1 MALHPSKEDAL
12 LTWLNGLQLDE
23 PVQRITQLQ
32 DGILL
37 LKLVYKLGKY
47 ICFSWS
53 ACSPI
58 GCCRKGEDPS
68 QTPVHLPQAERLSI
82 ISDFLHSVCPV
93 ECVVLTLAKG
103 RMLELELTKVV
114 LLLCY
119 YGVVNNSLVPKV
131 GFETELQMATMLRYV
146 RQEASG
152 LCLREGLD
160 KLLATSSLIYTS
172 SVSSTSSVSE
182 DGSPFFPRARSS
194 PFVNFVELDTVASSS
209 FVGSPLQELM
219 STPQVQVKRLRKELA
234 HEGDV
239 RDELERELA
248 ERIAL
253 LSDKEGQMSQLQ
265 HRLQRLQR
273 DQEEME
279 KEHKATLT
287 ELQQKNEGLLARVH
301 EVLKQ
306 CRDLKTDNS
315 QKERRLDELM
325 EENGTLAAQARNA
338 FAQLARAEEEVAKIT
353 EAHNSSQTEWGN
365 RRDLLQRE
373 LSQAITDRECLSE
386 QIQISQGKISVLED
400 ELAKLSQ
407 QPQEKGEVLG
417 PIVEQEKLKQELT
430 DLTQK
435 LSKLEETISLL
446 EKEKMS
452 LGALLAEDRSSF
464 EKETLRLEGRISDL
478 QQSIKNMQAEK
489 DAQEQASRTTQE
501 TLTSQI
507 AALETDLAHLQQ
519 LEVHLTAEIATS
531 AELRQQRGMLEA
543 KVTSLEDMVNMLQS
557 TCQNME
563 AENATQ
569 QEVLNAVRA
578 DLQNAQISLVEYE
591 KRLADHQKVVEE
603 NASLRARISALDDT
617 IADLQTEIDAQRKR
631 GDELLTANEQ
641 QKALMEEKF
650 LKQEQKAHEMFAELE
665 TLSQE
670 LRRMKHQKL
679 EAESCIERLA
689 QEGADLKASLA
700 EEQDRGQSQLI
711 LVTKAKEER
720 EMELQQIITDHQNKI
735 SELQTKI
742 EGTVES
748 LKQSES
754 ELTALKEKTISKDG
768 ELRIQQKELSDLQY
782 KADDLQR
789 QLSEVEG
796 LSQHLSQDVV
806 SKDREVQ
813 HVKAEL
819 EQREEEIQTL
829 KVNLQSLEAK
839 SGETRELHQKEM
851 EKQMLAIMELK
862 LQLSEAEKLISEKV
876 QSLQALAQELKGLKE
891 ELSIERQSLVTLEIS
906 FKASKEAHEVKEQTL
921 RLEVTQLQQ
930 EIDGHLKK
938 LEESLNESKSL
949 KEELSRQQDL
959 AFQRESEVSVLAAQ
973 NRSLEEDFA
982 QLQNKLSEAIT
993 LATERQTDSLKLQEE
1008 VQRQENLR
1016 AKVQEV
1022 EETQRKE
1029 LQREVTELQARV
1041 QKLTSLASERE
1052 TQLGALNEK
1061 MKEQEE
1067 YNRKLLQKSDEALQK
1082 ELENVVDLKG
1092 QLESAKS
1099 QTAAKN
1105 ELLESTEEKLKQ
1117 MELVYQQKVSLISET
1132 CQAKEALE
1140 RRVNELCSKQE
1151 QDLETFQQGLETL
1164 EREKEHLSLMNE
1176 SLQSECLALQTRS
1189 KEQQDTLNAFK
1200 ADLQSTQ
1207 DGYERDLEALK
1218 KEKEHLQDKCRSL
1231 QTENKGQEEAL
1242 NTLTADLQKTQD
1254 RYQKDVEIMKKE
1266 NDHLSSV
1273 NQSLQIDLQSSQ
1285 TENKSQHKAM
1295 DSLKAELHNTENRFQ
1310 QEVETL
1316 KKEQEQLSTV
1326 NQTLQTECQTL
1337 QTENQKQQ
1345 EILNALKMDLQNA
1358 QEGFQQELGNLMKE
1372 KDHFSSVS
1380 QSLEFECQKLQ
1391 TANKMKLEE
1400 LNALKADLQN
1410 MQNDHQ
1416 QEMESLKNEKDHL
1429 ASVTQSLQ
1437 SKCQTLQAKE
1447 TRQQEEF
1454 GALKADLQENK
1465 DKFEKDL
1472 EILKNERDQLSS
1484 VNQSLQTEC
1493 QTLKTEN
1500 KEQQETL
1507 NALKANLQNI
1517 KDAYRQELE
1526 TLKNEQENLCCV
1538 NQTLQ
1543 SECKTLQAEK
1553 TGQEQALNALKAD
1566 MQERESKYGKD
1577 MEILRNEKEQLALVN
1592 QNLQSECQNLQ
1603 ALRTGQEEELNALK
1617 ADMQESKN
1625 KYGQDLETLR
1635 NEKEQLA
1642 SVNQNL
1648 HAEKMVRQ
1656 EELDALKAD
1665 LQENKDKFNKDLETL
1680 KNERDHLASVNQS
1693 LLKDLEAAQKVGA
1706 ELVSVKEVARQVEH
1720 ELENQ
1725 VKELQAKIK
1734 EISSLA
1740 DEREAEIRNLHS
1752 EVKQQE
1758 ASRLRA
1764 DESEKAS
1771 RAELEAKVVQLQVQC
1786 EEACKRSSERD
1797 SELSLLRDQYNESEK
1812 QKQDACQANQVL
1824 ENTVSELRLK
1834 QKQET
1839 EEYLQQLD
1847 ALAKEKDALTTT
1859 LRTDRKAQQEAL
1871 DDLQSALQQEVKT
1884 LQKEKEHLSFINQSL
1899 QRECD
1904 ASQRLG
1910 VELEVKLKGQTESF
1924 RAIKEALQK
1933 KEMQNQELLE
1943 QLEAKAEKVEHYKVQ
1958 VEKAKTHYN
1967 GKKQELLEE
1976 QKACQ
1981 TLQASLETSES
1992 EGKALKAELK
2002 VVSMELEN
2010 IKASEKKLMAQIK
2023 SLETQLAYADQK
2035 LREQRKQGEQSVQ
2048 VQHRENPRSQQAING
2063 SSDSLELNLDDSLNA
2078 VGKQSVPGESSTPL
2092 VRSSER
2098 LAAKRRTQ
2106 GEGSL
2111 ETLYFTP
2118 MMQERGK
2125 KREGASQDHKLESSI
2140 SSLGELT
2147 LDSAR
2152 KPSSSVRRRR
2162 TTQVINITMTKKTPL
2177 GGGGAAEAD
2186 ESFFSLHPA
2195 QSQPNL
2201 ASHKARPMSAEIFE
2215 DPNKLLSLPGYRR
2228 SNAHVGVLP
2237 RAPSTFCIGSEYE
2250 PDHFSDDWMRIAELQ
2265 SRNKSC
2271 LPHLKSSYPLESRPS
2286 LGFSHLPVTDEEVR
2300 TGDPTETIRR
2310 ASTIPS
2316 QLKDSIANHRL
2327 SLAPPAAASHRF
2339 SLAPPAAAA
2348 HSHAPSQRAPPVAKA
2363 REVRSTRSPLAPKR
2377 PAGQVQDLDTPEAK
2391 KLASCF
2397 PRTPKGR
2404 NLRSTNSQNIAPSPA
2419 DRRQSMAFMIDNTPK
2434 KAGRGDR
2441 RLHQRALNKLRK
2453 SPRTASTKSPKVISS
2468 AKKLI
2473 KSKMR
2478 MKM

>member
-1 MALHPSKEDAL
+1 MQSEFKFLSLVESEVMALHPAKEDAL
-12 LTWLNGLQLDE
+12 LAWLNGLQLDE

-37 LKLVYKLGKY
+37 LKLVYKL
-47 ICFSWS
+47 
-53 ACSPI
+53 
-58 GCCRKGEDPS
+58 KGEEPS

-82 ISDFLHSVCPV
+82 ISDFLHSVLPV

-119 YGVVNNSLVPKV
+119 YGLVNNSLVPKV
-131 GFETELQMATMLRYV
+131 EFETELQMATMLRYV
-146 RQEASG
+146 QRGASG
-152 LCLREGLD
+152 LSLRDGLD
-160 KLLATSSLIYTS
+160 KLLTTSSLIHTS
-172 SVSSTSSVSE
+172 SVSSMSSISE
-182 DGSPFFPRARSS
+182 DGSPLFPRARSS
-194 PFVNFVELDTVASSS
+194 PLVNFVELDTVASSS

-248 ERIAL
+248 ERINL
-253 LSDKEGQMSQLQ
+253 LSEKEGQMSQLQ

-301 EVLKQ
+301 EVVKQ

-386 QIQISQGKISVLED
+386 QIQILQGKISVLED
-400 ELAKLSQ
+400 ELAKLSE

-417 PIVEQEKLKQELT
+417 PIVEREKLKQELT

-435 LSKLEETISLL
+435 LSILEETISLL
-446 EKEKMS
+446 ETEKMS
-452 LGALLAEDRSSF
+452 LGALLAEERSSF
-464 EKETLRLEGRISDL
+464 EKETLRLERRISDL

-489 DAQEQASRTTQE
+489 DAQEQASRTTEE

-557 TCQNME
+557 KCQNME

-578 DLQNAQISLVEYE
+578 DLQHAQISLVEYE

-617 IADLQTEIDAQRKR
+617 IANLQTEIDAQRKR
-631 GDELLTANEQ
+631 GDELLSANEQ

-650 LKQEQKAHEMFAELE
+650 QKQEQKAHEMFAELE

-670 LRRMKHQKL
+670 LRRMKREKL
-679 EAESCIERLA
+679 EAESRVERLT

-700 EEQDRGQSQLI
+700 EEQDRGQSQLT

-735 SELQTKI
+735 SELRMKI
-742 EGTVES
+742 EGTVEL

-754 ELTALKEKTISKDG
+754 ELSVLKEKTISKDG
-768 ELRIQQKELSDLQY
+768 ELRIQQEELSDLQY

-789 QLSEVEG
+789 QLLEVEE
-796 LSQHLSQDVV
+796 LSQHLSQDMV

-813 HVKAEL
+813 HFKAEL
-819 EQREEEIQTL
+819 EQREGEIQAL
-829 KVNLQSLEAK
+829 NVNLQSLEAK
-839 SGETRELHQKEM
+839 SSETRDLHQKEI
-851 EKQMLAIMELK
+851 EKQTLAITELK

-891 ELSIERQSLVTLEIS
+891 ELSIERRRVVTLEIS

-921 RLEVTQLQQ
+921 SLEVTQLQQ

-938 LEESLNESKSL
+938 LEESLNESNSL
-949 KEELSRQQDL
+949 KEELSRQRDL

-973 NRSLEEDFA
+973 NKSLEGDFA

-993 LATERQTDSLKLQEE
+993 LATERQTELLKLQEE
-1008 VQRQENLR
+1008 VQHQETLR

-1052 TQLGALNEK
+1052 IQLGSLNEK
-1061 MKEQEE
+1061 MKAQEE
-1067 YNRKLLQKSDEALQK
+1067 YNQKLLQKSDEALQK

-1092 QLESAKS
+1092 QLESAKN

-1105 ELLESTEEKLKQ
+1105 ELLESTEEKLRQ

-1140 RRVNELCSKQE
+1140 RTVNELCSKQKR
-1151 QDLETFQQGLETL
+1151 DLDMYQQGLETL
-1164 EREKEHLSLMNE
+1164 KKEKEHLSLMNE
-1176 SLQSECLALQTRS
+1176 SLQSECQALQAKS
-1189 KEQQDTLNAFK
+1189 KEQEDTLNAFK

-1254 RYQKDVEIMKKE
+1254 RYLKDVEIMKKE
-1266 NDHLSSV
+1266 NEHLSSA
-1273 NQSLQIDLQSSQ
+1273 NQSLQIECQSLQ
-1285 TENKSQHKAM
+1285 TENKSQHEAM
-1295 DSLKAELHNTENRFQ
+1295 DSLKAELHNTENGFQ

-1316 KKEQEQLSTV
+1316 KKEQEHLSTL
-1326 NQTLQTECQTL
+1326 NQTLQTECQTS
-1337 QTENQKQQ
+1337 QAENQKQQ
-1345 EILNALKMDLQNA
+1345 EILNALKVDLQTA
-1358 QEGFQQELGNLMKE
+1358 QEGFQQELGNLKKE

-1380 QSLEFECQKLQ
+1380 QSLEVECQKLQ
-1391 TANKMKLEE
+1391 TENKMKLEE

-1410 MQNDHQ
+1410 TQNEHQ

-1429 ASVTQSLQ
+1429 SSVTQSLQ
-1437 SKCQTLQAKE
+1437 TECQNLQAKE

-1454 GALKADLQENK
+1454 SALKVDLQENK

-1472 EILKNERDQLSS
+1472 EILRNERDQLS
-1484 VNQSLQTEC
+1484 L
-1493 QTLKTEN
+1493 
-1500 KEQQETL
+1500 
-1507 NALKANLQNI
+1507 
-1517 KDAYRQELE
+1517 
-1526 TLKNEQENLCCV
+1526 V

-1543 SECKTLQAEK
+1543 T
-1553 TGQEQALNALKAD
+1553 
-1566 MQERESKYGKD
+1566 
-1577 MEILRNEKEQLALVN
+1577 
-1592 QNLQSECQNLQ
+1592 ECQNLQ
-1603 ALRTGQEEELNALK
+1603 AVKTGHEEELNALK

-1625 KYGQDLETLR
+1625 KYGQDVETLR

-1642 SVNQNL
+1642 LVNQ
-1648 HAEKMVRQ
+1648 
-1656 EELDALKAD
+1656 
-1665 LQENKDKFNKDLETL
+1665 T
-1680 KNERDHLASVNQS
+1680 

-1706 ELVSVKEVARQVEH
+1706 ELVSVKEVAQQREH

-1725 VKELQAKIK
+1725 VKELQVKIK

-1740 DEREAEIRNLHS
+1740 DEREAEIRNLHL

-1764 DESEKAS
+1764 EESEKAS
-1771 RAELEAKVVQLQVQC
+1771 RAELEAKVAQLQVQC
-1786 EEACKRSSERD
+1786 EEACKLSSERD
-1797 SELSLLRDQYNESEK
+1797 SELNLLRDQYKESEK
-1812 QKQDACQANQVL
+1812 QKQDACQANKVL
-1824 ENTVSELRLK
+1824 ENTVSELCLK
-1834 QKQET
+1834 QKQEI

-1859 LRTDRKAQQEAL
+1859 LQTDRKAQREAL

-1884 LQKEKEHLSFINQSL
+1884 LQKQKERLSFVNQSL

-1910 VELEVKLKGQTESF
+1910 AELEVKLKGQTESF
-1924 RAIKEALQK
+1924 MAVKEALQK

-1943 QLEAKAEKVEHYKVQ
+1943 QLKVKAEAVEHYKVQ
-1958 VEKAKTHYN
+1958 VEKAMTHYN
-1967 GKKQELLEE
+1967 GKKQQLLEE
-1976 QKACQ
+1976 QEACQ

-1992 EGKALKAELK
+1992 EAKALKAELK
-2002 VVSMELEN
+2002 LVSMELEN
-2010 IKASEKKLMAQIK
+2010 IKASEKRLMVQIK
-2023 SLETQLAYADQK
+2023 SLETQLAYADHQ

-2048 VQHRENPRSQQAING
+2048 VQHRENPRSHQAING
-2063 SSDSLELNLDDSLNA
+2063 SSDSLELDLDDSLNA
-2078 VGKQSVPGESSTPL
+2078 VSKQSVPGESSTPL

-2098 LAAKRRTQ
+2098 LAAKRRRQ

-2118 MMQERGK
+2118 MMPRGK
-2125 KREGASQDHKLESSI
+2125 KREGVSQDHKLESSI
-2140 SSLGELT
+2140 SSLGELN
-2147 LDSAR
+2147 LDSTR

-2177 GGGGAAEAD
+2177 GVGGAADAD
-2186 ESFFSLHPA
+2186 ESFSSLHSA

-2201 ASHKARPMSAEIFE
+2201 ASHKARPVSAEIFE
-2215 DPNKLLSLPGYRR
+2215 DSNKLLSLPGFRR
-2228 SNAHVGVLP
+2228 SNAHVSALT
-2237 RAPSTFCIGSEYE
+2237 RAPSTFCIGSENE
-2250 PDHFSDDWMRIAELQ
+2250 PDHTCDDWMRIAELQ

-2286 LGFSHLPVTDEEVR
+2286 LGFSHLPVTDEDVR

-2327 SLAPPAAASHRF
+2327 SVAPPAAASHRL

-2348 HSHAPSQRAPPVAKA
+2348 HSHAPSQWAPPAAKA
-2363 REVRSTRSPLAPKR
+2363 REVRSTRSPLALKR

-2391 KLASCF
+2391 KLVSCF

-2434 KAGRGDR
+2434 KAGRGDI
-2441 RLHQRALNKLRK
+2441 RLHQRAINKLRK

>member
-1 MALHPSKEDAL
+1 MGRLRKGHARRRSDVWAEAGGKENIVHQFLKADVLNRDLGYSSNLWSDLSWKLFDEDSKRNRHWLWVIWTQNRNGVKDQVVLNSPYDPTALEPGDMPEGETKEVMALHPSKEDAL
-12 LTWLNGLQLDE
+12 LAWLNGLQLDE
-23 PVQRITQLQ
+23 PVQRILQLQ

-37 LKLVYKLGKY
+37 LKLVNKL
-47 ICFSWS
+47 
-53 ACSPI
+53 
-58 GCCRKGEDPS
+58 KGEGPS
-68 QTPVHLPQAERLSI
+68 QAPVHLPQAERLSI

-93 ECVVLTLAKG
+93 ECNILTLSKG
-103 RMLELELTKVV
+103 RMLELQLTKVV

-119 YGVVNNSLVPKV
+119 YGLANNSLVV
-131 GFETELQMATMLRYV
+131 EFETELQMVAMLRSV
-146 RQEASG
+146 QQKASG
-152 LCLREGLD
+152 LCLCEDLD
-160 KLLATSSLIYTS
+160 KLLTTSSLIYTS

-182 DGSPFFPRARSS
+182 DGSPSFPQARSS
-194 PFVNFVELDTVASSS
+194 PLVSFAELDTVASSS
-209 FVGSPLQELM
+209 FVGSTLQELM

-239 RDELERELA
+239 QDELEGELA

-253 LSDKEGQMSQLQ
+253 LSAKEGQASQLQ

-287 ELQQKNEGLLARVH
+287 ELQQKNEGLLTRVH
-301 EVLKQ
+301 TVLKQ

-315 QKERRLDELM
+315 QKERQLDELM
-325 EENGTLAAQARNA
+325 EENGTLAAQVRNS

-417 PIVEQEKLKQELT
+417 PIVEEKLKQELT

-446 EKEKMS
+446 KKEKMS
-452 LGALLAEDRSSF
+452 LRALLAEERSSF

-519 LEVHLTAEIATS
+519 LEVHITAEIATS

-543 KVTSLEDMVNMLQS
+543 KVTSLDDMVNML
-557 TCQNME
+557 E
-563 AENATQ
+563 AENATR
-569 QEVLNAVRA
+569 QEVLNAIRA

-591 KRLADHQKVVEE
+591 KTLADHQKVVEE
-603 NASLRARISALDDT
+603 NASLRARISVLDDT
-617 IADLQTEIDAQRKR
+617 ITNLQTEIDAQRKR

-650 LKQEQKAHEMFAELE
+650 QKQEQKAHEMFAELE

-670 LRRMKHQKL
+670 LHRMKHQKL
-679 EAESCIERLA
+679 EAKSCVERLV
-689 QEGADLKASLA
+689 QEGADLKAILA
-700 EEQDRGQSQLI
+700 EQQDRGQSQLI
-711 LVTKAKEER
+711 LVTKAKDAR
-720 EMELQQIITDHQNKI
+720 EMELQQIITDHQNEI
-735 SELQTKI
+735 SELQTNI
-742 EGTVES
+742 EGT
-748 LKQSES
+748 
-754 ELTALKEKTISKDG
+754 ELTVLKEKNISKDG

-819 EQREEEIQTL
+819 EQREGEIQTL

-839 SGETRELHQKEM
+839 SSEMRDLHQKEI
-851 EKQMLAIMELK
+851 EKQTLAIMELK

-891 ELSIERQSLVTLEIS
+891 ELSIERQRV
-906 FKASKEAHEVKEQTL
+906 VTL

-938 LEESLNESKSL
+938 LEESLNKSNSL
-949 KEELSRQQDL
+949 KEELSWQQYL
-959 AFQRESEVSVLAAQ
+959 AFQRESEVSVLAAR
-973 NRSLEEDFA
+973 NKSLEEDFA
-982 QLQNKLSEAIT
+982 QLQNKLAEAIT
-993 LATERQTDSLKLQEE
+993 LATKLQTDLLKLQEE
-1008 VQRQENLR
+1008 VQHQENLR

-1022 EETQRKE
+1022 EKAQCKE

-1052 TQLGALNEK
+1052 MQLGALNEK

-1067 YNRKLLQKSDEALQK
+1067 YNQKRLQKSDETLQK

-1092 QLESAKS
+1092 QLESAKN
-1099 QTAAKN
+1099 QTAVKN

-1117 MELVYQQKVSLISET
+1117 MELMYQQKVSLISET

-1140 RRVNELCSKQE
+1140 RRVNELCSKQK
-1151 QDLETFQQGLETL
+1151 QDLDTFQQGLETL
-1164 EREKEHLSLMNE
+1164 EKEKEHLSLINE
-1176 SLQSECLALQTRS
+1176 SLQSECLALQTKS
-1189 KEQQDTLNAFK
+1189 KEQQDTSNAFK

-1207 DGYERDLEALK
+1207 DRYERDIEALK
-1218 KEKEHLQDKCRSL
+1218 KETELLQDKCWSL

-1242 NTLTADLQKTQD
+1242 NTLTANLQKTQD

-1266 NDHLSSV
+1266 NEHLSSV
-1273 NQSLQIDLQSSQ
+1273 NQSLQI
-1285 TENKSQHKAM
+1285 
-1295 DSLKAELHNTENRFQ
+1295 
-1310 QEVETL
+1310 
-1316 KKEQEQLSTV
+1316 
-1326 NQTLQTECQTL
+1326 ECQTL
-1337 QTENQKQQ
+1337 R
-1345 EILNALKMDLQNA
+1345 
-1358 QEGFQQELGNLMKE
+1358 
-1372 KDHFSSVS
+1372 
-1380 QSLEFECQKLQ
+1380 
-1391 TANKMKLEE
+1391 
-1400 LNALKADLQN
+1400 
-1410 MQNDHQ
+1410 
-1416 QEMESLKNEKDHL
+1416 
-1429 ASVTQSLQ
+1429 
-1437 SKCQTLQAKE
+1437 AKE
-1447 TRQQEEF
+1447 TIQQEEF
-1454 GALKADLQENK
+1454 SALKADLQENK
-1465 DKFEKDL
+1465 EKFEKDM
-1472 EILKNERDQLSS
+1472 EILKNERDQLS
-1484 VNQSLQTEC
+1484 
-1493 QTLKTEN
+1493 
-1500 KEQQETL
+1500 
-1507 NALKANLQNI
+1507 
-1517 KDAYRQELE
+1517 
-1526 TLKNEQENLCCV
+1526 
-1538 NQTLQ
+1538 
-1543 SECKTLQAEK
+1543 
-1553 TGQEQALNALKAD
+1553 
-1566 MQERESKYGKD
+1566 
-1577 MEILRNEKEQLALVN
+1577 
-1592 QNLQSECQNLQ
+1592 
-1603 ALRTGQEEELNALK
+1603 
-1617 ADMQESKN
+1617 
-1625 KYGQDLETLR
+1625 
-1635 NEKEQLA
+1635 
-1642 SVNQNL
+1642 
-1648 HAEKMVRQ
+1648 
-1656 EELDALKAD
+1656 
-1665 LQENKDKFNKDLETL
+1665 
-1680 KNERDHLASVNQS
+1680 SVNQS

-1706 ELVSVKEVARQVEH
+1706 ELVSVKEVTQQREH

-1725 VKELQAKIK
+1725 VKEIQVKIK

-1740 DEREAEIRNLHS
+1740 EEREAEIRNLHS

-1758 ASRLRA
+1758 VSRLRA
-1764 DESEKAS
+1764 EESEKAS

-1786 EEACKRSSERD
+1786 EEACKCSSERD
-1797 SELSLLRDQYNESEK
+1797 SELSLLRDQYKESEK
-1812 QKQDACQANQVL
+1812 QKQDACQANTVL
-1824 ENTVSELRLK
+1824 ENIVSELRLK
-1834 QKQET
+1834 QKQKI

-1847 ALAKEKDALTTT
+1847 ASAEEKDALTTT

-1871 DDLQSALQQEVKT
+1871 DDLQSALQQDVKT

-1910 VELEVKLKGQTESF
+1910 AELDLKLKGQIESF

-1943 QLEAKAEKVEHYKVQ
+1943 QLKAKAETVEHYKVQ
-1958 VEKAKTHYN
+1958 VEKAKTHYI
-1967 GKKQELLEE
+1967 GKKQQLLEG
-1976 QKACQ
+1976 QKACR
-1981 TLQASLETSES
+1981 TLQASLETSER

-2002 VVSMELEN
+2002 VVSMELGN
-2010 IKASEKKLMAQIK
+2010 SKASEKRLMAQIK
-2023 SLETQLAYADQK
+2023 SLETRLAYADHQI
-2035 LREQRKQGEQSVQ
+2035 REQRKQGEQSVPM
-2048 VQHRENPRSQQAING
+2048 QHRENPRSHQAING
-2063 SSDSLELNLDDSLNA
+2063 SSDSLELDLDDSLNA
-2078 VGKQSVPGESSTPL
+2078 VGSKQSVPGESSTPS

-2098 LAAKRRTQ
+2098 LAAKRHTQ

-2118 MMQERGK
+2118 MTQERGK
-2125 KREGASQDHKLESSI
+2125 KRKDAFQDHKLESSI

-2147 LDSAR
+2147 LDSTR

-2177 GGGGAAEAD
+2177 GGSGAADAD
-2186 ESFFSLHPA
+2186 ESFFSLHSA

-2201 ASHKARPMSAEIFE
+2201 VSHKAHPVSEIFE
-2215 DPNKLLSLPGYRR
+2215 DPNKLLSLPGYRC
-2228 SNAHVGVLP
+2228 SNAHVSVLP
-2237 RAPSTFCIGSEYE
+2237 RAPSTFGIGSEYE
-2250 PDHFSDDWMRIAELQ
+2250 PDHFSDWMRIAELQ

-2286 LGFSHLPVTDEEVR
+2286 LGFSHLPVTDEDVR
-2300 TGDPTETIRR
+2300 TGDPTETIHR
-2310 ASTIPS
+2310 ASTILS

-2327 SLAPPAAASHRF
+2327 SLAPPAV
-2339 SLAPPAAAA
+2339 AA
-2348 HSHAPSQRAPPVAKA
+2348 HSQRATPVAKA
-2363 REVRSTRSPLAPKR
+2363 REVRSTRSLLAPKR

-2397 PRTPKGR
+2397 PQTPKGR
-2404 NLRSTNSQNIAPSPA
+2404 NLRSTNSQNIAPSPLVK
-2419 DRRQSMAFMIDNTPK
+2419 DEDEDVRPHSSSSSK
-2434 KAGRGDR
+2434 
-2441 RLHQRALNKLRK
+2441 QRAIETM
-2453 SPRTASTKSPKVISS
+2453 SGY
-2468 AKKLI
+2468 
-2473 KSKMR
+2473 
-2478 MKM
+2478 